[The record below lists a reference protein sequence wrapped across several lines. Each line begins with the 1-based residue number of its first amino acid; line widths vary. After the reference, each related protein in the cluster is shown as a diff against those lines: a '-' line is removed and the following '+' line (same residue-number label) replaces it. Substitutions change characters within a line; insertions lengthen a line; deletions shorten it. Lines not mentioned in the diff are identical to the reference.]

1 MKESVYNLE
10 VQNKSIENKI
20 VFGLERVTEAFRVM
34 LWEKAKEYKLSPIQI
49 QILIFIN
56 NHDNRLCTVSYL
68 ANEYN
73 MTKATISD
81 SVKSLLQKELIVK
94 LIDEDD
100 SRSYRIGLTAK
111 GNDLALQLADY
122 SDTML
127 NPIESLSIDNKSFLW
142 EIISKLIRDLQR
154 SGAIS
159 MQRMCYTCSYYSEKD
174 NSAFCNLLNQQ
185 LHTTDIRLDCPE
197 HKSS

>member
-111 GNDLALQLADY
+111 GNDLALQLTDY

-127 NPIESLSIDNKSFLW
+127 NPIKSLSIDNKSFLW